1 MAEPARREQAH
12 SVVWRPHA
20 GPQSAFL
27 TCPVFEVFFGGARGG
42 GKTSSVLGEFGV
54 HAGRYGS
61 AAVGLMVRRERT
73 QLIET
78 IEAAKLIYLPLGARY
93 KETDK
98 LFEFPNGARLRMA
111 YLERDAD
118 AEAYQGHEY
127 TRVYVEEIG
136 NFPDP
141 APIKKM
147 FATLRSRTGVPV
159 GFRATGNPG
168 GPGHT
173 WVRARYIDP
182 APMGYRVITDDVTGL
197 QRVYIPSRI
206 ADNPTLTTNDPGYVN
221 RLRASGSPELVRAW
235 LEGDWSV
242 IAGAY
247 FPEFSID
254 RHVVAPRTLPKD
266 WVRFRAMDWGSYRP
280 SCVLWIALS
289 DGSLPEFPRGAL
301 VVYRELYTASEPNVG
316 LKLTAD
322 EMAERIIDA
331 ERGEKID
338 YGVLDPAAWK
348 QEGGPSVAERFA
360 GKRVNFMKADNARLV
375 GWDQVRARLKG
386 EEAPMLYVFATCT
399 NLIRTLPALQHDEH
413 KPEDVDSDG
422 EDHAGDALRY
432 GCMSRPYARPE
443 PAPRTKGD
451 VYSFDG
457 KGGLVSNL
465 TWREMMERRERRAR
479 ADE

>member
-1 MAEPARREQAH
+1 MAGAARREPPR
-12 SVVWRPHA
+12 SVIWRPHA
-20 GPQSAFL
+20 GPQTSFL
-27 TCPVFEVFFGGARGG
+27 SCPVFEIFFGGARGG
-42 GKTSSVLGEFGV
+42 GKTTAVLGEFGA
-54 HAGRYGS
+54 HAGRYGQG
-61 AAVGLMVRRERT
+61 AIGLMVRRERT

-78 IEAAKLIYLPLGARY
+78 IEAAKLIYLPLGASY

-98 LFEFPNGARLRMA
+98 LFTFPNGARLRMA

-127 TRVYVEEIG
+127 TRVYVEELG

-141 APIKKM
+141 APIKKL

-173 WVRARYIDP
+173 WVRSRYIDP
-182 APMGYRVITDDVTGL
+182 APMGYKVLTDADTGL
-197 QRVYIPSRI
+197 ERVFIPSRI
-206 ADNPTLTTNDPGYVN
+206 QDNPTLLNNDPGYVQ
-221 RLRASGSPELVRAW
+221 RLKASGSPELVRAW

-254 RHVVAPRTLPKD
+254 KHVIAPRELPKD
-266 WVRFRAMDWGSYRP
+266 WVRFRAMDWGSFRP
-280 SCVLWIALS
+280 SAVLWFAVS
-289 DGSLPEFPRGAL
+289 DGTLADFPAGAL
-301 VVYRELYTASEPNVG
+301 ICYRELYTASEPNVG

-322 EMAERIIDA
+322 EMAERIADA

-348 QEGGPSVAERFA
+348 VDGGPSVAERMANRKVSFLQ
-360 GKRVNFMKADNARLV
+360 ADNSRIV

-386 EEAPMLYVFATCT
+386 EERPMLYVFATCT
-399 NLIRTLPALQHDEH
+399 HLIRTLPALQHDEN

-432 GCMSRPYARPE
+432 GCMSRPYRRPE
-443 PAPRTKGD
+443 AKPPGKSELYVFQA
-451 VYSFDG
+451 DG
-457 KGGLVSNL
+457 SMRSNL
-465 TWREMMERRERRAR
+465 TWREMMARRERRNR
-479 ADE
+479 DE